1 MCVCVFLNGEEGMS
15 HLIVHMGTS
24 LFSWCLK
31 WCLEARQVENK
42 GREKFQDGQL
52 YAVTLIDDGLLVA
65 T

>member
-1 MCVCVFLNGEEGMS
+1 VCVCVFLNGEEGMS

-24 LFSWCLK
+24 LFSWCL
-31 WCLEARQVENK
+31 EARQVENK

-52 YAVTLIDDGLLVA
+52 YAVTSIDDGILVA